1 LLLKDF
7 DPYRQ
12 ANGLRGA
19 GLNLSSIHRPTIRFA
34 KNLRLRSTH
43 GSIIA
48 RVDVPLRL
56 VLRFSRRR
64 LMVELLGVGHISLFQ
79 LRKEIAMFTRIVE
92 CYVKREKRQEFAE
105 KMQNLVLPILQS
117 QPGFV
122 DVLALSSEDEPER
135 TVSISLWRSR
145 ADADLYHREH
155 FNEIVDTIRPLLRD
169 EPSVEFYNV
178 EASTAH
184 RIAAGKAA

>member
-1 LLLKDF
+1 
-7 DPYRQ
+7 
-12 ANGLRGA
+12 
-19 GLNLSSIHRPTIRFA
+19 
-34 KNLRLRSTH
+34 
-43 GSIIA
+43 
-48 RVDVPLRL
+48 
-56 VLRFSRRR
+56 
-64 LMVELLGVGHISLFQ
+64 
-79 LRKEIAMFTRIVE
+79 MFTRIVE
-92 CYVKREKRQEFAE
+92 CYVKREKRQDFSD

-145 ADADLYHREH
+145 ADAERYHREH
-155 FNEIVDTIRPLLRD
+155 FDEIMETVRPLLLD
-169 EPSVEFYNV
+169 EPSIEFYNV